1 MLISVRSAAALA
13 TAKVLT
19 RQWLYI
25 NHLSAFLK
33 KKKRELMH
41 IYTRMTR
48 G

>member
-1 MLISVRSAAALA
+1 VLISVRSAAALA

-33 KKKRELMH
+33 KKRELMH